1 MSHAVQLFT
10 AADGQVQLSVSIDK
24 ETVWLTQEQMGHLF
38 ERERSV
44 ITKHIRNVFAEG
56 ELARESVCAKFAHTA
71 ADGKTYQV
79 DYYNLDVIISVGYRV
94 KSRRGV
100 QFRQWATRTLK
111 EHLVQGYTLNQRRL
125 AERGIEFEQA
135 LALLSRTLA
144 NQQLVNA
151 DGAAVLAVIA
161 DYARSWS
168 LLQAYDEQSL
178 SGQTGQQSGMRTL
191 HLDEVLSAVA
201 QLKAA
206 LIAKGEATA
215 LFGQLRG
222 DGLASSIATIE
233 QGFGDELFYPN
244 VASRAAHL
252 LYFVIKN
259 HPLSDGNKR
268 TGSFLFLW
276 YLQLNQHLL
285 AKPVA
290 QLIND
295 NTLVALALLVA
306 ESAPDQKALMVRLIE
321 QFVLL

>member
-10 AADGQVQLSVSIDK
+10 AADGLVQLSVSIDK

-144 NQQLVNA
+144 KQQLVNA

-222 DGLASSIATIE
+222 DGLASS
-233 QGFGDELFYPN
+233 
-244 VASRAAHL
+244 R
-252 LYFVIKN
+252 
-259 HPLSDGNKR
+259 
-268 TGSFLFLW
+268 
-276 YLQLNQHLL
+276 
-285 AKPVA
+285 
-290 QLIND
+290 
-295 NTLVALALLVA
+295 ALATNCSTRMWPA
-306 ESAPDQKALMVRLIE
+306 ARRTCCISSSKTTP
-321 QFVLL
+321 

>member
-10 AADGQVQLSVSIDK
+10 AADGLVQLSVSIDK

-56 ELARESVCAKFAHTA
+56 EMARESVCAKFAHTA
-71 ADGKTYQV
+71 TDGKTYQV

-144 NQQLVNA
+144 KQQLVNA

-222 DGLASSIATIE
+222 DGLASS
-233 QGFGDELFYPN
+233 
-244 VASRAAHL
+244 R
-252 LYFVIKN
+252 
-259 HPLSDGNKR
+259 
-268 TGSFLFLW
+268 
-276 YLQLNQHLL
+276 
-285 AKPVA
+285 
-290 QLIND
+290 
-295 NTLVALALLVA
+295 ALATNCSTRMWPA
-306 ESAPDQKALMVRLIE
+306 ARRTCCISSSKTTP
-321 QFVLL
+321 